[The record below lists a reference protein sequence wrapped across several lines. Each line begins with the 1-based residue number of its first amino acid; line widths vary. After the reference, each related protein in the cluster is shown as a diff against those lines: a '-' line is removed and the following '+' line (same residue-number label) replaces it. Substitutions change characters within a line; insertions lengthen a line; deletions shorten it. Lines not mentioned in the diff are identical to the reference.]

1 MNADPLAAVP
11 DSDDADPDPEPGRGK
26 RHRRVTRE
34 RLLDAASE
42 VFAERGVLGAR
53 VEEVCERAG
62 FTRGAF
68 YSNFSGMEEFIVAV
82 LEREGAAVRARVAEA
97 VTAAVHDP
105 QPMSA
110 VVERLFDVR
119 PFGEANYLLRAELG
133 LLAVRDPE
141 LARPYLAVQR
151 QMRDGFARLLEESV
165 AAAQCRLI
173 VPTDD
178 ALDTLEAV
186 FDASVRSSARR
197 GPVVESGADGASDD
211 DGSAGDA
218 LVRRVLPL
226 LLAALTEPTEPQH
239 AEP

>member
-11 DSDDADPDPEPGRGK
+11 DSDDAELGRGK

-34 RLLDAASE
+34 RLLDAAGE

-68 YSNFSGMEEFIVAV
+68 YSNFSGMEELIVAV

-110 VVERLFDVR
+110 VVERLFDLR

-165 AAAQCRLI
+165 AAAHCRLI

-186 FDASVRSSARR
+186 FDASVRTSARR
-197 GPVVESGADGASDD
+197 GPVGADGASGDD
-211 DGSAGDA
+211 RSAGDA

-226 LLAALTEPTEPQH
+226 LLAALTEPTEPQ
-239 AEP
+239 PTGP